1 MFLLKKA
8 PATTGD
14 SDVPATC
21 EQAFREHG
29 QDVARWAR
37 HLGGADLDVE
47 DVVQEVFMVVNK
59 RLSAFRPEARFTSW
73 LFEVTRKTVANHR
86 RRQRRRF
93 WQGDDGLDRLPAPVA
108 DPSAE
113 MERRQMVARFYSAL
127 DRLPEKY
134 RTMIVLYELEGLSA
148 QEIAELRSLKIGTMR
163 VHLSRAREQL
173 VAQYQQ
179 LLKREES

>member
-8 PATTGD
+8 PAPNDVG
-14 SDVPATC
+14 SVPATC
-21 EQAFREHG
+21 AQAFREHG

-47 DVVQEVFMVVNK
+47 DVVQEVFMVVDK
-59 RLSAFRPEARFTSW
+59 RLAGFRPEARFTSW
-73 LFEVTRKTVANHR
+73 LFEITRKTVANHR
-86 RRQRRRF
+86 RRHKRRF
-93 WQGDDGLDRLPAPVA
+93 WQSDDVLNKLPASVG
-108 DPSAE
+108 DPLAE
-113 MERRQMVARFYSAL
+113 IERAQSVERFYTAL

-148 QEIAELRSLKIGTMR
+148 QEIAELRDLKIGTLR

-173 VAQYQQ
+173 VAQYQR
-179 LLKREES
+179 LLKREEP

>member
-8 PATTGD
+8 PAPSD
-14 SDVPATC
+14 ASDVPATC
-21 EQAFREHG
+21 EQAFRDHG

-37 HLGGADLDVE
+37 HLGGAELDVE

-59 RLSAFRPEARFTSW
+59 RLSGFRPEARFSSW
-73 LFEVTRKTVANHR
+73 LFEITRKTVANHR
-86 RRQRRRF
+86 RRQRRHF
-93 WQGDDGLDRLPAPVA
+93 WQSEEVLNRLPAHAGDPVA
-108 DPSAE
+108 E
-113 MERRQMVARFYSAL
+113 LERQQAVARFYAAL

-148 QEIAELRSLKIGTMR
+148 QEIAELRDLKIGTMR

-173 VAQYQQ
+173 VAQYQR

>member
-8 PATTGD
+8 PAPTGA
-14 SDVPATC
+14 SEVPATC

-37 HLGGADLDVE
+37 HLGGAELDVE
-47 DVVQEVFMVVNK
+47 DVVQEVFMVVNR
-59 RLSAFRPEARFTSW
+59 RLSAFRPEARFSSW

-86 RRQRRRF
+86 RRHKRRLG
-93 WQGDDGLDRLPAPVA
+93 QSEDGLDRLPALVG
-108 DPSAE
+108 DPAAE
-113 MERRQMVARFYSAL
+113 MERRQSVARFYAAL

-134 RTMIVLYELEGLSA
+134 RAVIVLYELEGLSA
-148 QEIAELRSLKIGTMR
+148 QELAELRNLKLGTLR

-173 VAQYQQ
+173 VAVYQR
-179 LLKREES
+179 LLMREES